1 MPTVHWTVCVLLH
14 SSKVYVVEIAPS
26 KQRGMIGSIIQLFLV
41 LGILSVYTLSSFDSI
56 RYYDTSLVLV
66 GFVALFI
73 VSMMFFC
80 ETPRWLLAH
89 GQKNRAIAVLKFL
102 RGPKYDFSEELETI
116 KSTLKKTNHLG
127 VRQILKEFGKCNVL
141 IPQALVLM
149 LAMFRICGGLD
160 TINAFS
166 ATILRNA
173 GVEQFREVSVYGTAC
188 TRLVTNFSVIFIA
201 DLIGRKILLIA
212 SGVGTFIG
220 TTMLGIHFF
229 ITRPS
234 LCVFVSANSTA
245 ALNETMTIQDGVL
258 CNEHYTSFAIVSLV
272 VYNIGFSIGWGPIL
286 WVMVGELLPLSVRG
300 VGTGIA
306 TFVTWSLAAIVVGSY
321 LSLSAAI
328 QPWFVWWTYSI
339 VNFASVVFV
348 IVCLFETKGKSLED
362 IQVRYEKKYGNRTV
376 TCPVFCINQS
386 K

>member
-1 MPTVHWTVCVLLH
+1 M
-14 SSKVYVVEIAPS
+14 VEIAPS

-41 LGILSVYTLSSFDSI
+41 LGILSVYTLSSFDNI

-73 VSMMFFC
+73 VSMVFFC

-89 GQKNRAIAVLKFL
+89 GKKERAIAVLKFL

-116 KSTLKKTNHLG
+116 KSTLKKTKHLG
-127 VRQILKEFGKCNVL
+127 VWQMLKEFSKCNVL
-141 IPQALVLM
+141 IPQVLVLM
-149 LAMFRICGGLD
+149 LVVFRVCGGLE

-166 ATILRNA
+166 ATILRSA

-188 TRLVTNFSVIFIA
+188 ARLVTNFSVIFIA
-201 DLIGRKILLIA
+201 GLVGRKILLIA
-212 SGVGTFIG
+212 SGIGTFLG

-234 LCVFVSANSTA
+234 LCVMDSANSTV
-245 ALNETMTIQDGVL
+245 ALNDTMGIQDGAL
-258 CNEHYTSFAIVSLV
+258 CNEHYASFAIVALV
-272 VYNIGFSIGWGPIL
+272 VYNIGFSCGWGPIL

-321 LSLSAAI
+321 LSLSGAI

-339 VNFASVVFV
+339 VNFASIVFV

-362 IQVRYEKKYGNRTV
+362 IQLRYEKKYGNKTV
-376 TCPVFCINQS
+376 MCSFLCINQS